1 VHPVYQLSA
10 IKKNITAKMHKI
22 SKLHVAATG
31 SSMFVINGG
40 SFITSESLSKYSN
53 NDIVI
58 YCKITKDY
66 MNYIKILHT
75 THT

>member
-1 VHPVYQLSA
+1 MHPVYQLSA

-31 SSMFVINGG
+31 SSIFVINGG

-53 NDIVI
+53 NNIVI
-58 YCKITKDY
+58 YCKITKDF
-66 MNYIKILHT
+66 MKILHT
-75 THT
+75 THK